1 MVKEH
6 LSAKAMRA
14 KPMTTRRDATLMT
27 TFQTMIM
34 MLKLKVTTKRLKM
47 VAL

>member
-14 KPMTTRRDATLMT
+14 KPMTCRDARLMT
-27 TFQTMIM
+27 TFQMIIM

-47 VAL
+47 MAL